1 MEIIPVLDL
10 MDKIA
15 VHGKSG
21 NRQEYKPLKS
31 ILCNSSN
38 PVEIVEKYKENG
50 VKTVYIADLDAIMG
64 KGDNFETIK
73 KIDINKIVDAGVKNR
88 DDLQKVLKIC
98 DKAIIGTET
107 LKDLSLLTEKD
118 IILSLDFKD
127 GKLLNYDL
135 DHILNEVNNTNDKIP
150 LIILDISSVG
160 TQRGINQELIKKIMD
175 KTNNPVYIGG
185 GIKNENDLKTA
196 GDLGVKGVLI
206 GTSIHNGTLNLK
218 EIIQKYGE

>member
-1 MEIIPVLDL
+1 
-10 MDKIA
+10 
-15 VHGKSG
+15 
-21 NRQEYKPLKS
+21 
-31 ILCNSSN
+31 
-38 PVEIVEKYKENG
+38 
-50 VKTVYIADLDAIMG
+50 MG

>member
-10 MDKIA
+10 MDKLA

-21 NRQEYKPLKS
+21 NRREYKPLKS
-31 ILCNSSN
+31 VLCKSSN
-38 PVEIVEKYKENG
+38 PVEIAEKYKENG
-50 VKTVYIADLDAIMG
+50 VKTVYAADLDAIMG
-64 KGDNFETIK
+64 TGNNFEIIK
-73 KIDINKIVDAGVKNR
+73 KIDINKIVDAGVKDR
-88 DDLQKVLKIC
+88 DDLQEVLKIC

-107 LKDLSLLTEKD
+107 LKDLSLLKEKD

-135 DHILNEVNNTNDKIP
+135 DYILDEVNNTDNEIP

-160 TQRGINQELIKKIMD
+160 TQKGINQELIKKIID
-175 KTNNPVYIGG
+175 RTDNPVYIGG

-196 GDLGVKGVLI
+196 SDLGVKGVLI

>member
-15 VHGKSG
+15 GHGKSG